1 MKLTITALI
10 CIVIVALIAYG
21 CSNYIGIPKK
31 KAASNLKAYL
41 QREYNGKLTFNDLN
55 LFFNAATMDPNM
67 YTVHIFDKEIPEIEF
82 YTHLNL
88 KDILENDSL
97 PMYAKS
103 DEMTFDILY
112 KEALKRYNTR
122 QAVIG
127 DFKNEISD
135 ILFNHEI
142 IELSFNTNLTPEALK
157 DIITRF
163 INRLNQ
169 SIDDLDSAYNQSL
182 LIKTPQYPEGFITIA
197 LESEN
202 YKYKIAPYFLSEQM
216 ADFKALEKKVKAN
229 IQAKIDHTFPKFK
242 INDHRKIFIDKSS
255 LSKGAWVQYL
265 DDKTIK
271 NTGNGKWEN
280 PQKGLYIVYF
290 DLQSLFI
297 YRGEMITKNNDKTSY
312 DEELQQITNAIKAE
326 GLIIK

>member
-1 MKLTITALI
+1 MKTTILSVI
-10 CIVIVALIAYG
+10 CIVIVMLIVSG

-31 KAASNLKAYL
+31 KAASNLKVYL
-41 QREYNGKLTFNDLN
+41 QREYHGKLTFDDLI
-55 LFFNAATMDPNM
+55 LFFNTATMNPNM
-67 YTVHIFDKEIPEIEF
+67 YTVHIFDKETPEIEF

-88 KDILENDSL
+88 KNILEDDSL

-112 KEALKRYNTR
+112 KQALKRYNTR
-122 QAVIG
+122 QAVIA

-135 ILFNHEI
+135 ILFNHEV
-142 IELSFNTNLTPEALK
+142 IELNFNTNLTPEALK
-157 DIITRF
+157 EITTRF

-169 SIDDLDSAYNQSL
+169 SIDDLDTAYNQSL
-182 LIKTPQYPEGFITIA
+182 LIKTPQYPEGFITIP

-202 YKYKIAPYFLSEQM
+202 YKYKIAPYFLSESM
-216 ADFKALEKKVKAN
+216 TNFKALKQNIEAN
-229 IQAKIDHTFPKFK
+229 IQLKLDRTFPKYK

-271 NTGNGKWEN
+271 NDGHGKWEN

-290 DLQSLFI
+290 DLQSSFI
-297 YRGEMITKNNDKTSY
+297 YRGEMITENNDKTSY